1 MINQHEFH
9 SKKELYQSVTQ
20 FCIKKL
26 ERRLQQD
33 GQASFIIPGGTTP
46 APVFE
51 LLSKT
56 ELNWKNITIA
66 PSDERWLER
75 DHDNSNEKLIRQTL
89 LINQASS
96 AHFTGMKSDHDTAT
110 QAQQQ
115 CSARYQQIPL
125 PYEIIMLG
133 MGPDG
138 HFASLFP
145 KSNPVQEALDIENEK
160 SCIAIEATGCAVA
173 GKFTERMS
181 MTLSAILNSRQI
193 ILLFTGE
200 EKLAIFEKAKSNND
214 SNRLPICALIHQ
226 NTVPVDLFWAR

>member
-1 MINQHEFH
+1 MINQHIFH
-9 SKKELYQSVTQ
+9 SKKDLYQSVTQ
-20 FCIKKL
+20 FCVKKL
-26 ERRLQQD
+26 ARRLQQD
-33 GQASFIIPGGTTP
+33 GQASFIVPGGTTP

-56 ELNWKNITIA
+56 ELDWKNITIA
-66 PSDERWLER
+66 PSDERWLEK

-96 AHFTGMKSDHDTAT
+96 AHFISMKSDYDTAKK
-110 QAQQQ
+110 AQQQ
-115 CSARYQQIPL
+115 CSTRYQQMPK

-145 KSNPVQEALDIENEK
+145 QSKGVQQALDVEDEK
-160 SCIAIEATGCAVA
+160 SCIAIDATGCAVA

-181 MTLSAILNSRQI
+181 MTLSAILNSRHI
-193 ILLFTGE
+193 ILLFTGK

-214 SNRLPICALIHQ
+214 SNKLPICALIHQ
-226 NTVPVDLFWAR
+226 NTVPVDVFWAP